1 MASYKTRA
9 IILKTAPFSEADKMV
24 TLFSRDAGKIK
35 AIAKSARKVPSR
47 LGGRVEPFTHAEY
60 FIAKGR
66 NLDIISQC
74 QMIETFQKIRDGE
87 DRLPAGLYILKLID
101 MGTSIGQPYPELF
114 DLLLNALLQLKA
126 DVPGRKVAKGFVTD
140 FVVLEGIYQAEVNP
154 TDSLI
159 EHIGRDIRKW

>member
-1 MASYKTRA
+1 
-9 IILKTAPFSEADKMV
+9 MV
-24 TLFSRDAGKIK
+24 TLFSRDTGKIK

-74 QMIETFQKIRDGE
+74 QMIETFQRIRDGE

-101 MGTSIGQPYPELF
+101 MGTAIGQPYPELF
-114 DLLLNALLQLKA
+114 DLLLKALLQLKA
-126 DVPGRKVAKGFVTD
+126 DVPGRKVAKDFVND
-140 FVVLEGIYQAEVNP
+140 FVVLEGIYQADVNP
-154 TDSLI
+154 TDSLT